1 MKKIRLTESGLKGFV
16 RAIVEQVEGE
26 YYHMEPGQ
34 FLTMLTA
41 GVNRMDIVT
50 KLKRFQGKLVWI
62 DGDLDLS
69 SKPITTLGNL
79 AGVSGDLKLASCKN
93 LKDLGKLKYV
103 EGKLDISYSRVSSVD
118 GVEFGSISA
127 YDSELENKKIRQ
139 EYNAKFA
146 EMQAD
151 REEGTFDDLNSSEE
165 AAKRWAL
172 LEYLSNNDSSVMIKT
187 DEVKEEYD
195 ELKRRLEL
203 LQDRYNETDDDET
216 VDSLQ
221 DEIDEVESRIEE
233 IESEYYDVYD
243 IVDYGYNSFIVRD
256 LGGFRNPNEY
266 SVMTTDEADKALD
279 DYWDNYI
286 DDVGYENFSKDTLE
300 RHIDGDDVAD
310 DFKDYYY
317 DDISS
322 EPQAYFDLNNL
333 DYTDDQER
341 EIATLQAYIDEL
353 DVYISELEEKQSSL
367 EDEIPID
374 SDEYSPAYDE
384 IQNLIERA
392 EEKKDETQEK
402 IDEIEPEVS
411 EDMIE
416 SEVEDKLAEIRRDP
430 LGFLQDMGYD
440 SKTIFRYVDEKS
452 LKEELISNGDY
463 GDLNSYDGSYDEIN
477 VDGTYYVVMRTN

>member
-50 KLKRFQGKLVWI
+50 KLKRFQGKPVWI

-118 GVEFGSISA
+118 GVEYGSISA
-127 YDSELENKKIRQ
+127 YDSEYENKKIRQ

-151 REEGTFDDLNSSEE
+151 REEGTYDDLNSSEE

-279 DYWDNYI
+279 DYWDSYI
-286 DDVGYENFSKDTLE
+286 YDVGIDGFNESTLE
-300 RHIDGDDVAD
+300 DHIDGDNVAE
-310 DFKDYYY
+310 DFRDYYE
-317 DDISS
+317 DDVR
-322 EPQAYFDLNNL
+322 NNL
-333 DYTDDQER
+333 EGYFNLDNLELTNDQDR
-341 EIATLQAYIDEL
+341 EIAVLQQYIDEL
-353 DVYISELEEKQSSL
+353 ETYISDLEEQQTSMEFDTDN
-367 EDEIPID
+367 EDEYNRQQQELQSKID
-374 SDEYSPAYDE
+374 D
-384 IQNLIERA
+384 A
-392 EEKKDETQEK
+392 EEKKDETQDK
-402 IDEIEPEVS
+402 IDEIEPEID

-416 SEVEDKLAEIRRDP
+416 SEIDYRLDEIRRDP
-430 LGFLQDMGYD
+430 LSFLKDHGYD
-440 SKTIFRYVDEKS
+440 MKTIKNYIDMNS
-452 LKEELISNGDY
+452 LKETLRNDGSY
-463 GDLNSYDGSYDEIN
+463 GDLNSYDGEYDEI
-477 VDGTYYVVMRTN
+477 DIAGDSYIVMRTN